1 MRGGRLADLLGK
13 ADVHPLEL
21 GRFGAAVRDGGEVD
35 DYVSRGEAGAAQVE
49 AHRFVTRAPHGGAQR
64 AAHEAGSARD
74 YDAHRARHSRRA
86 ARILTMGLRFYP
98 VILSG
103 GSGTRLWPMS
113 RKLLPKQFLALL
125 SRHTLLQETALRV
138 RPIAACEPPI
148 VVCNDE
154 QRFLAADQL
163 REIGVQA
170 APMILEPIGRNT
182 APAIA
187 VAALAARERSADA
200 LLLVLPS
207 DHTITRPE
215 VFRRDAET
223 ALELANRGYLATF
236 GIVPSAPETGF
247 GYIERGAPLQDGACK
262 VASFREKP
270 DRASAEGF
278 VASGR
283 FLWNSGMFAF
293 SAAKYL
299 DELARLRPEML
310 AAVGKAYSKSVR
322 DLDFLRLD
330 REAFAACPAD
340 SIDYAVMEKT
350 ADAVVVQSDPGWSD
364 VGTWSALWGIS
375 PKDAAGN
382 VAVGDVYLRDSGGCY
397 VRSEK
402 RHVAAIGLKDVVVV
416 ETEDAL
422 LVAARERSQDVK
434 EAVANLEAKAR
445 TEHVSHTRVHRP
457 WGYYESVDAGE
468 RFQVKRIVVQPG
480 AALSLQMHHHRAEH
494 WVVVSGTAK
503 VTRGEDQLLV
513 SENESVF
520 IPIGMKHR
528 LENPGKMP
536 LYLIEVQ
543 SGGYLGED
551 DIVRFEDRYKRN

>member
-1 MRGGRLADLLGK
+1 
-13 ADVHPLEL
+13 
-21 GRFGAAVRDGGEVD
+21 
-35 DYVSRGEAGAAQVE
+35 
-49 AHRFVTRAPHGGAQR
+49 
-64 AAHEAGSARD
+64 
-74 YDAHRARHSRRA
+74 
-86 ARILTMGLRFYP
+86 MGPRFYP

-125 SRHTLLQETALRV
+125 SRHTLFQETALRV
-138 RPIAACEPPI
+138 QPVEGCAEPI
-148 VVCNDE
+148 VVCNDQ

-163 REIGVQA
+163 QEIGVQA
-170 APMILEPIGRNT
+170 APMILEPVGRNT

-187 VAALAARERSADA
+187 VAALAALERDPRA

-215 VFRRDAET
+215 VFRQDALG
-223 ALELANRGYLATF
+223 ALRLAQAGHLATF
-236 GIVPSAPETGF
+236 GIVPSSPETGF
-247 GYIERGAPLQDGACK
+247 GYIERGPALEEGGWK
-262 VASFREKP
+262 VATFREKP
-270 DRASAEGF
+270 DRAAAEAF
-278 VASGR
+278 VARGS

-299 DELARLRPEML
+299 AELKRFHPSML
-310 AAVGKAYSKSVR
+310 TAATDAYGKSIR

-330 REAFAACPAD
+330 REAFAKCPSD

-350 ADAVVVQSDPGWSD
+350 SDAVVVQTDPGWSD
-364 VGTWSALWGIS
+364 VGTWNALWAIS
-375 PKDAAGN
+375 PKDNAGN
-382 VAVGDVYLRDSGGCY
+382 VAIGDVYMRDSTGCY
-397 VRSEK
+397 VRAEK
-402 RHVAAIGLKDVVVV
+402 RHVSAIGLKDLVVV

-422 LVAARERSQDVK
+422 LIAAKDRSQDVK
-434 EAVANLEAKAR
+434 EAVSNLEAKAR

-468 RFQVKRIVVQPG
+468 RFQVKRIMVKPG

-503 VTRGEDQLLV
+503 VTRGETHLLV

-551 DIVRFEDRYKRN
+551 DIVRFEDLYKRA

>member
-1 MRGGRLADLLGK
+1 MRDS
-13 ADVHPLEL
+13 
-21 GRFGAAVRDGGEVD
+21 GEVHHD
-35 DYVSRGEAGAAQVE
+35 IASGEARIAEVETDGFMTGLLHGRAERAADE
-49 AHRFVTRAPHGGAQR
+49 PGGA
-64 AAHEAGSARD
+64 GD
-74 YDAHRARHSRRA
+74 YDRHRARRSRRA
-86 ARILTMGLRFYP
+86 ARILAMGLRFYP

-125 SRHTLLQETALRV
+125 SRHTLLQDTALRV
-138 RPIAACEPPI
+138 QGIAGCEQPI

-163 REIGVQA
+163 REIGVQP
-170 APMILEPIGRNT
+170 APMILEPVGRNT

-187 VAALAARERSADA
+187 VAALAARERSPEA

-215 VFRRDAET
+215 VFRQDAAT
-223 ALELANRGYLATF
+223 ALELAQQGYLATF
-236 GIVPSAPETGF
+236 GIVPGAPETGF
-247 GYIERGAPLQDGACK
+247 GYIERGAPLAGSACK

-299 DELARLRPEML
+299 DELERLRPEML
-310 AAVGKAYSKSVR
+310 AAAGRAYEKGVR

-330 REAFAACPAD
+330 REAFARCPSD

-350 ADAVVVQSDPGWSD
+350 LDAVVVQSDPGWSD

-375 PKDAAGN
+375 PKDGAGN

-397 VRSEK
+397 VRAEK
-402 RHVAAIGLKDVVVV
+402 RHVSAIGLKDVVVV

-422 LVAARERSQDVK
+422 LVAAKERSQDVK
-434 EAVANLEAKAR
+434 EVVANLEAQAR

-503 VTRGEDQLLV
+503 VTRGDAELLV

-551 DIVRFEDRYKRN
+551 DIVRFEDRYKR